1 MSLYKLADIL
11 AQEIPDHVMLDIAL
25 HLQANDNRCASGQ
38 APQLS
43 NSFDRPA
50 NSGNAAERPGRS
62 GDSSRRLPRPHGGKF
77 HGKLH
82 DGSERLD
89 ALRNWCRAAATVS
102 RETAASLM
110 IDLCLAGTLDG
121 QPG

>member
-25 HLQANDNRCASGQ
+25 HLQANDNRCASGR

-50 NSGNAAERPGRS
+50 NSGKAAERPGRS
-62 GDSSRRLPRPHGGKF
+62 DDGSRRLPRPHGGKF
-77 HGKLH
+77 H
-82 DGSERLD
+82 DRNERLD
-89 ALRNWCRAAATVS
+89 ALRNWCRAVAACS
-102 RETAASLM
+102 CETASSVM
-110 IDLCLAGTLDG
+110 IDLCLTGTLHG
-121 QPG
+121 QPS